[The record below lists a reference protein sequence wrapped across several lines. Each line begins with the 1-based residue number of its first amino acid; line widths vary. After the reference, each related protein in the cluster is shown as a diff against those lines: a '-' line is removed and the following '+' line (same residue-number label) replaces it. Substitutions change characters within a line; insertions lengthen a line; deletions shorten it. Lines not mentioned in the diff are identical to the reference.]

1 LVHRALQCPEPMS
14 PKHVRAEPQ
23 TDGSL
28 AQARPAT
35 VLPVGGTPASVG
47 GGVPRVQTP
56 LVQRSSEAQ
65 ARPQTP
71 QLRASVRVLAQPLLQ
86 STCGAVQLGGAV
98 QVPLTQV
105 WPPVHARLQPP
116 QWVALVR
123 GSTQAPSQRVRG
135 ASQLGPVVTHWAL
148 WQTVPSVQAMPQPPQ
163 LALSLRTSTQA
174 RLHTTRGAGQSGG
187 GSVVARVGGVD
198 GAAAVGGDAAGVG
211 AGVAR
216 VFFHHRGAPAAAGR
230 TARRKHHTAHNPH
243 APLKHRPLRLHPPA
257 GVVTARTLSRGG
269 HRVKACGV
277 VFPTVIATPGCR
289 RRRRRRCAARC
300 RRARSP

>member
-1 LVHRALQCPEPMS
+1 VVPLGLGETSCTQVPPAPPHWVASEEAVPLVHRALQCPEPMS
-14 PKHVRAEPQ
+14 PKHVRAEPH
-23 TDGSL
+23 TDVSL

-187 GSVVARVGGVD
+187 GSGLPVSVGLTVLPLSVETLPVSVRVLPASSSTTVVLPPPRAEQ
-198 GAAAVGGDAAGVG
+198 
-211 AGVAR
+211 
-216 VFFHHRGAPAAAGR
+216 PAASI
-230 TARRKHHTAHNPH
+230 TPHTTHT
-243 APLKHRPLRLHPPA
+243 LRLSIARYASIHPP
-257 GVVTARTLSRGG
+257 GW
-269 HRVKACGV
+269 
-277 VFPTVIATPGCR
+277 
-289 RRRRRRCAARC
+289 
-300 RRARSP
+300 